1 MTKLVAV
8 LCLLASSAFAGE
20 RFLGLIA
27 ATAGPT
33 TKDNT
38 NTAAPFVIPFMAKIT
53 VQCDAVSYVA
63 TDVANGAT
71 SANGVK
77 VDIDVAFPT
86 AVGTSRLTVSSV
98 PTAVVSVIGASGAAN
113 CKVFERTGRE

>member
-1 MTKLVAV
+1 MKTTLL
-8 LCLLASSAFAGE
+8 LCLLSVQAFAGE
-20 RFLGLIA
+20 RFLGLIV

-33 TKDNT
+33 TKDNS
-38 NTAAPFVIPFMAKIT
+38 NTAAPFVIPPMAKIT
-53 VQCDAVSYVA
+53 IQCDATSYVA

-77 VDIDVAFPT
+77 VGVDVAFPT
-86 AVGTSRLTVSSV
+86 SVSSSKTAISSV
-98 PTAVVSVIGASGAAN
+98 PTALVSVIGAAGAAN